1 MLECSQY
8 HFVGVAGVGMSAV
21 AQAVCFQGVR
31 VTGSDRFQDRGD
43 PLPVLKQLEGA
54 GIDLFPQDGSGV
66 DAGADAIVIS
76 TAIEA
81 DNPDV
86 LAAARLGLPVL
97 HRSEVLAQLVHGRTC
112 VAVAGTSGK
121 STVTGMVGWIL
132 EQAGHNPSVVNG
144 AALTNW
150 CSDDRVGNTRKGSDD
165 LWVIEADESDRS
177 LLNYQPEFA
186 VITNMSAD
194 HFELT
199 ETVELFEQ
207 FRDQVQAQ
215 CIGALDSTRYWE
227 TVEPTVTASS
237 SRFVCEDVVFN
248 LPLPGKHNV
257 EDALHAAMLCR
268 CLGVTLDTSAEALR
282 TFKGIHRRLEVVG
295 QTGGITVLDDY
306 GHNPAKIAAA
316 WNAVVPFVRRGIV
329 IWRPHGFGPL
339 RVLLE
344 ELTATFATLCGP
356 DDRLLLL
363 PVFDAGGTAD
373 RSINANV
380 LVDRL
385 VARGIHASCVASHDE
400 ALSVAIAEAK
410 PGDAIIV
417 MGARDPKLPE
427 LARRIVVGLSV

>member
-31 VTGSDRFQDRGD
+31 VTGSDRFQDQGD
-43 PLPVLKQLEGA
+43 PLPILKQLEVA

-66 DAGADAIVIS
+66 EAGAGAVVIS

-86 LAAARLGLPVL
+86 LAAERLGLPVL
-97 HRSEVLAQLVHGRTC
+97 HRSEVLAQLVHGKTC

-150 CSDDRVGNTRKGSDD
+150 RADDRVGNTRKGSDD

-199 ETVELFEQ
+199 ETIELFEQ
-207 FRDQVQAQ
+207 FRNQVQGQ
-215 CIGALDSTRYWE
+215 CIGALDSAHYWE
-227 TVEPTVTASS
+227 SVEPSVTASS
-237 SRFVCEDVVFN
+237 SHFVCEGVVFD
-248 LPLPGKHNV
+248 LPLPGRHNV

-268 CLGVTLDTSAEALR
+268 CLGVSLETSAEALR

-316 WNAVVPFVRRGIV
+316 WNAVVPFARRGIV

-339 RVLLE
+339 RVLLD
-344 ELTATFATLCGP
+344 ELTDTFAALCGP

-363 PVFDAGGTAD
+363 PIFDAGGTAD

-380 LVDRL
+380 LADRL
-385 VARGIHASCVASHDE
+385 VAQGIHASCVASHDE
-400 ALSVAIAEAK
+400 ALSVATAEAK
-410 PGDAIIV
+410 LGDAIIV
-417 MGARDPKLPE
+417 MGARDPNLPE